1 MQDLLLDIGACTEA
15 LLLSS
20 SSPRLPE
27 WFPGLQCAAW
37 WCYTFPLESKVLR
50 IVPIERIYKAPK
62 YILVLVVTEYK
73 QGCGAYYFEVVRTC
87 RFDQTSVGNLL
98 R

>member
-1 MQDLLLDIGACTEA
+1 MAC
-15 LLLSS
+15 
-20 SSPRLPE
+20 
-27 WFPGLQCAAW
+27 
-37 WCYTFPLESKVLR
+37 CYTFPLESEVLR

-73 QGCGAYYFEVVRTC
+73 QGCGVYSLEMVRTYG
-87 RFDQTSVGNLL
+87 FDQTSVGNLL